1 MPSYH
6 YFRTT
11 RKTVDVITQT
21 FNFLKPTAVAL
32 WNMRWQYKGYML
44 ENPTATQHE
53 IDHRFVEGCNIKGA
67 NIRASCAEKSWENQ
81 VEMFSQVLL
90 IQLCA
95 IFESWIDEMLTVLKE
110 NDENKRSSIAKKLQ
124 YPEDYQDGLK
134 QLLSSKSR
142 VLAAFYDGL
151 KEHKKNNSSH
161 IKELLVC
168 YRYFKECRNSLVHCG
183 GISTKKLIEREKQL
197 LLLAPSDLHIK
208 RIPDIRLTDSD
219 NMVKLDFKG
228 IEIFADIIIQL
239 ITTYDAEL
247 SQCKNAES
255 EFLELWGDAY
265 GEKKLNKHDN
275 NERIKQVSNCLNQ
288 LRLPVP
294 VKMKS
299 FLDYLKLNNCIT
311 Y

>member
-6 YFRTT
+6 YFSTT

-32 WNMRWQYKGYML
+32 WNMRLQYKGYML
-44 ENPTATQHE
+44 ENPTATQPE

-67 NIRASCAEKSWENQ
+67 NIRASCAEKSWEDQ
-81 VEMFSQVLL
+81 VEMFSQILL

-95 IFESWIDEMLTVLKE
+95 IFESWIEEILKVLRE
-110 NDENKRSSIAKKLQ
+110 NDEEKRSAIAKKLQ
-124 YPEDYQDGLK
+124 YPNEYHDGLK
-134 QLLSSKSR
+134 QLISSKSK
-142 VLAAFYDGL
+142 VLAVFYDGL

-168 YRYFKECRNSLVHCG
+168 YRYFKECRNSLVHSG
-183 GISTKKLIEREKQL
+183 GISGTRLIECETKL
-197 LLLAPSDLHIK
+197 LQVAPADLKLK
-208 RIPDIRLTDSD
+208 RIPDIIKTELGKRVRL
-219 NMVKLDFKG
+219 NFKG
-228 IEIFADIIIQL
+228 IEIFADIVIQL

-247 SQCKNAES
+247 SQCNNAEA
-255 EFLELWGDAY
+255 EFLELWGNAY

-275 NERIKQVSNCLNQ
+275 SKRIKQVSSCIEH

-294 VKMKS
+294 AKMKS
-299 FLDYLKLNNCIT
+299 LLDYLKLNNCIT